1 MATWK
6 PFCNLISLFSSIE
19 YDAEY
24 EYSFWNEIYGCVNYL
39 NLPYDT
45 VMNLP
50 IYIRK
55 FWIKRHNRQVEEEER
70 GSEAENDAKRV
81 GGEQLN
87 GYAFLEQ
94 GKNNSMKMIE
104 NGGA

>member
-1 MATWK
+1 M
-6 PFCNLISLFSSIE
+6 ISLFSSIK

-24 EYSFWNEIYGCVNYL
+24 EYSFWNEIWGCVNYL

-55 FWIKRHNRQVEEEER
+55 FWIQKHNRQAEEDKIEVENN
-70 GSEAENDAKRV
+70 SASKKI
-81 GGEQLN
+81 GGVALN
-87 GYAFLEQ
+87 AYAMVEQ
-94 GKNNSMKMIE
+94 GKEGTKLGETERIIRNS
-104 NGGA
+104 GG